1 MKRVIT
7 AQTVKQ
13 AKAAGKTQLYAPA
26 KETIITPEAR
36 TVAKD
41 LGIRFIEYEGVG
53 GAEKNRTAAPDEA
66 TVRQIVER
74 VMKALPPEKRNQER
88 VKSVV
93 VNVLSSYLKKNA

>member
-13 AKAAGKTQLYAPA
+13 AHAAGKTQLYAPA
-26 KETIITPEAR
+26 KQTLITPEAR

-41 LGIRFIEYEGVG
+41 LGIRFIEYEGTGSESV
-53 GAEKNRTAAPDEA
+53 ATAPAPDEK

-74 VMKALPPEKRNQER
+74 VMNALPPEKRNQAR
-88 VKSVV
+88 VQKVV
-93 VNVLSSYLKKNA
+93 AEVLASYLRKNA